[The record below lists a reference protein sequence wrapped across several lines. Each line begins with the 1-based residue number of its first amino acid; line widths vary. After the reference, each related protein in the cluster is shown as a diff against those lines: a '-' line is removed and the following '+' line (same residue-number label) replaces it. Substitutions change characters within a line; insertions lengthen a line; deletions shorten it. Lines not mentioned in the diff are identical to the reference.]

1 MTEETLYFEKD
12 ELGYR
17 MMSTVAAISPVL
29 SIQDL
34 GSLVGDKLHDV

>member
-1 MTEETLYFEKD
+1 MTEETLLFEKD

-29 SIQDL
+29 SIQDH
-34 GSLVGDKLHDV
+34 GSLVGDKRHDV